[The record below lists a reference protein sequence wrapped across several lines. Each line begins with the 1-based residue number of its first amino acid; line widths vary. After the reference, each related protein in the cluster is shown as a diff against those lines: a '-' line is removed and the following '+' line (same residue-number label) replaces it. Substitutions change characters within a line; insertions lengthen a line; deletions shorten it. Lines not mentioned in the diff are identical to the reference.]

1 MQRFPIPTPTWAEY
15 KQNQEYFDRLY
26 QGLRGSWY
34 NYNTAVPGF
43 VELPG
48 HCMPQLPAV
57 NQASSSQA
65 APNPNS
71 TTMHCDKHLG
81 KDCNNACCK
90 PKPKPKP
97 SARGRR
103 VTIATASDEENG
115 VVTDTEGNITDSSK
129 PVVKGKMTTNA
140 KGKEKAVQTES
151 ENESSVAQ
159 ADDDASTDAET
170 SVLSSVA
177 CLKDPKWSLSE
188 DCRLRSMKE
197 AGETWAFI
205 SSSLCKTKDDVRAR
219 WKILQSQL
227 RPKETVDTD
236 TDNAAEEESVD
247 DSTDEDG
254 ENNEESDADDEV
266 SDNDED
272 SDADDE
278 DSEDSDDDEESDE
291 DDNDSDD
298 DDEESDESD
307 EDSDVDTNKISK
319 STVNNKWHTG
329 VRNLK
334 VARENQGAKARARAK
349 ASGREGSSAGEANEN
364 DGYSSLSRGDAKQM
378 KHMKEHV
385 YGAMYPPHF
394 HPQSNAYLV
403 KRDCALLATIDSKYK
418 RSRWLEMQANFYNVT
433 GQMVPLVSFKA
444 RCERAEAE
452 KTERSKTREL
462 EKRMNK
468 VEDWI
473 AKQEREQSADS
484 EDADESE
491 DSDDS
496 EDAEDSDDSDE

>member
-48 HCMPQLPAV
+48 HCMPQPPAV

-81 KDCNNACCK
+81 KDCNNACC
-90 PKPKPKP
+90 KPKPKP

-129 PVVKGKMTTNA
+129 PVVKGKITTKA
-140 KGKEKAVQTES
+140 KGKDKAVQTES
-151 ENESSVAQ
+151 ENESSAAQ

-227 RPKETVDTD
+227 RPKETVNDTD

-254 ENNEESDADDEV
+254 ENDEE
-266 SDNDED
+266 

-291 DDNDSDD
+291 GSDGDSDEDDNDSDD

-307 EDSDVDTNKISK
+307 QDSDVDTNKISK

-334 VARENQGAKARARAK
+334 VAKENQGAKARARAK

-364 DGYSSLSRGDAKQM
+364 DEHSSLSRGDAKQM
-378 KHMKEHV
+378 KHMKEHG

-452 KTERSKTREL
+452 KMERSKTREL

-484 EDADESE
+484 EDA
-491 DSDDS
+491 
-496 EDAEDSDDSDE
+496 EDSDDSDE